1 MSYIRKA
8 VPGDAGRL
16 SEIEVFDYRLHFY
29 PLFRTDAY
37 FFSELNVPVLMQE
50 YKNMPELIERT
61 FVYDEGVVKGF
72 MRVNGEG
79 IEKLFVEMAFQG
91 KGIGS
96 ALLDYAITHTEAKR
110 LLVLEKNER
119 AIRLYERFGFLVTE
133 HRRRVDD
140 TKEFLVRMERPNPQ
154 K

>member
-1 MSYIRKA
+1 MSCIRKA
-8 VPGDAGRL
+8 IPSDAGRL

-50 YKNMPELIERT
+50 YRNMPELIERT
-61 FVYDEGVVKGF
+61 FVYDDGVVKGF
-72 MRVNGEG
+72 IRVNGAE
-79 IEKLFVEMAFQG
+79 IEKLFVETAFQG

-96 ALLDYAITHTEAKR
+96 ALLNYAITHTEAKR

-133 HRRRVDD
+133 HRQRVDD

>member
-1 MSYIRKA
+1 
-8 VPGDAGRL
+8 
-16 SEIEVFDYRLHFY
+16 
-29 PLFRTDAY
+29 
-37 FFSELNVPVLMQE
+37 
-50 YKNMPELIERT
+50 MPELIERT
-61 FVYDEGVVKGF
+61 FVYDDGVVKGF
-72 MRVNGEG
+72 MRVNGEE

-133 HRRRVDD
+133 HRQRVDD
-140 TKEFLVRMERPNPQ
+140 TKEFLVKM
-154 K
+154 